1 MKYKKKIPID
11 QSIRFLEYKIER
23 LEHQYQEHAKN
34 FAQMVSVG
42 VALTAVGALDTIR
55 SLNFLYTDIAAHR
68 DALRTMKLEF

>member
-1 MKYKKKIPID
+1 MKAKKKIPLD
-11 QSIRFLEYKIER
+11 QSIRFLEYKIEQ
-23 LEHQYQEHAKN
+23 LEQQYQEHAKS

-68 DALRTMKLEF
+68 HALRTMKLEF